1 MLSDH
6 LNKPELQATNLTD
19 IPLFSA
25 RFIGRRIGIN
35 WQWKQL
41 TFEVYSGERIAI
53 VGPSGSGKTLLL
65 RILAGLDPLDA
76 GKIIFAQRAMSSWY
90 MPDYRSKVVY
100 LAQRPALIEGT
111 VEDNFTA
118 IYKLKIHSNK
128 SYNHHDVLSNLENLG
143 RDQTFLKQPAIGLS
157 GGETQ
162 IVALVRALQ
171 IEPQILLLDEPTASL
186 DRATA
191 LKTEALL
198 QKWLNAKPGRA
209 CIWISHDPNQLAR
222 VTDRQIVLRK
232 DGDGGVGNL

>member
-6 LNKPELQATNLTD
+6 LNRPELQATNSPDT
-19 IPLFSA
+19 PLLSV
-25 RFIGRRIGIN
+25 RFLGRRIGIN
-35 WQWKQL
+35 WQWKKL
-41 TFEVYSGERIAI
+41 TFEVYSGERVAIA
-53 VGPSGSGKTLLL
+53 GPSGSGKTLLL

-76 GKIIFAQRAMSSWY
+76 GKIIFELRAMSGWY

-100 LAQRPALIEGT
+100 LPQRPVLIEGT

-128 SYNHHDVLSNLENLG
+128 SYNYHNVLSNLEHLG

-186 DRATA
+186 DGGTT

-198 QKWLNAKPGRA
+198 QKWLNAVM
-209 CIWISHDPNQLAR
+209 IQTS
-222 VTDRQIVLRK
+222 
-232 DGDGGVGNL
+232 